1 MIAVDFDKNS
11 SDFFQS
17 SQNQPKKMPSGG
29 APLGILLFGFRRIYE
44 KKITGSQES

>member
-11 SDFFQS
+11 SDFS
-17 SQNQPKKMPSGG
+17 NPAKISQKMPSGG

>member
-17 SQNQPKKMPSGG
+17 SQNQPKNAQRRSAAGH
-29 APLGILLFGFRRIYE
+29 FVCGFRRIYE

>member
-11 SDFFQS
+11 SDFFQF
-17 SQNQPKKMPSGG
+17 SQNQPKMPSGG